1 MTHIWHC
8 AYFAY
13 VCHTV
18 QSVTEVAQCV
28 AHSRYEI
35 SSISQAP
42 NGFQDR
48 ESFKNVRQWMQEID
62 KYAPAIVNKMLVA
75 TKTDLVS
82 KRVVPRTDSMPV
94 TVHPGC
100 FVKQVC

>member
-1 MTHIWHC
+1 MCNQWQKWPSVWHIHDTK
-8 AYFAY
+8 Y
-13 VCHTV
+13 H
-18 QSVTEVAQCV
+18 Q
-28 AHSRYEI
+28 
-35 SSISQAP
+35 ISQAP

-82 KRVVPRTDSMPV
+82 KRVVPRSMGLDKDSMPL
-94 TVHPGC
+94 TRDE
-100 FVKQVC
+100 